1 MGQRSLRWPFQ
12 LRKKG
17 LEPNDSQ
24 RKIWCPSSKEYLEHY
39 AQAGEVESIEDSELE
54 EKAHQLVEACKD
66 IMVSSKGN
74 QKVEDLE
81 RVSKSNDA
89 DVYALRDTLLQAV
102 KDHKL
107 DPRFIDC
114 LTSISILSAGD
125 ASDDL
130 SDLLKKKEQSRLRQ
144 VVFNCLKGIWES
156 GIGGEVLKIAL
167 DSVKSR
173 IDRFKAKGFLRET
186 EKQLDQQVFRVSARF
201 ASCYIAVCE
210 CLREKADLERLV
222 LEVAEDASASGAL
235 WIEPALSIDLYADQF
250 GGVEATLHLLFQA
263 AEAAEEATQVAM
275 GFIVAAERHL
285 PVARAEALAK
295 KDLIQVIEEKENI
308 GVRQVLGPIEGR
320 RTKLVI
326 GAALESLGGK
336 GTSRQVIEWI
346 EQHPEELEK
355 LREVKLNKHVRDG
368 HRRPVWH
375 STVTSSMHHFR
386 KVTRPGQPVLY
397 LAENAEMPEALPAI
411 QDAAP
416 KPRAS
421 RMGPLT
427 PCFFLLLFLLFL
439 LTILLD
445 PPRAKRPAEK
455 AEKAAPEKRKAK
467 PKRAR
472 KAKTVAPAAEPPVEP
487 VEPAAEPPVQP
498 PGPPRAPEA
507 SAPSAKRA
515 KKNDDPLSSALDAAL
530 AAAMMAAMGKA
541 GRTEGYGNDALQ
553 AEVARLQQELLE
565 ANRRNSQLLAKVAQ
579 LQEEV
584 TVAKMLGMQQAGGC
598 FNGETHLL
606 QAMCTSRSAALMRI
620 VRRKVNILF
629 LGCLLGIATSL
640 HGCSDE
646 ATSSASRATRGCR
659 ATGAVE
665 AAVEQARD
673 EAMKEGEA
681 LKGVQDAVNII
692 SRKRRSLQMREGKQK
707 ETRRRLW
714 KMLRRSSKN
723 KRPLNKQR
731 LQWSTGRSPRK
742 APAF

>member
-1 MGQRSLRWPFQ
+1 MAESSASSSAVPNTSPVAEKAEEVKIEAKDGAEESSLAVPAE
-12 LRKKG
+12 KKG
-17 LEPNDSQ
+17 VRAKRQPKKDLVPLFVQERGHGRDGELLRDFILKREHLKEDQ
-24 RKIWCPSSKEYLEHY
+24 RELAVKRWLIREDFFDEFFQEYLEHY

-102 KDHKL
+102 KEL
-107 DPRFIDC
+107 STPRRRLGVDTKH
-114 LTSISILSAGD
+114 LMDDD
-125 ASDDL
+125 AK
-130 SDLLKKKEQSRLRQ
+130 DLLKKKEQSRLRQ

-173 IDRFKAKGFLRET
+173 IDRFKAKGGEDLIQAMAGQEWA
-186 EKQLDQQVFRVSARF
+186 QL
-201 ASCYIAVCE
+201 E
-210 CLREKADLERLV
+210 
-222 LEVAEDASASGAL
+222 
-235 WIEPALSIDLYADQF
+235 
-250 GGVEATLHLLFQA
+250 
-263 AEAAEEATQVAM
+263 
-275 GFIVAAERHL
+275 
-285 PVARAEALAK
+285 
-295 KDLIQVIEEKENI
+295 DLIQVIEEKENI

-397 LAENAEMPEALPAI
+397 LAENAEMPEELPAI

-421 RMGPLT
+421 
-427 PCFFLLLFLLFL
+427 
-439 LTILLD
+439 
-445 PPRAKRPAEK
+445 RAKRPAEK
-455 AEKAAPEKRKAK
+455 AEKAAPEKPKAK

-530 AAAMMAAMGKA
+530 AAAMMA
-541 GRTEGYGNDALQ
+541 
-553 AEVARLQQELLE
+553 
-565 ANRRNSQLLAKVAQ
+565 
-579 LQEEV
+579 
-584 TVAKMLGMQQAGGC
+584 
-598 FNGETHLL
+598 
-606 QAMCTSRSAALMRI
+606 
-620 VRRKVNILF
+620 
-629 LGCLLGIATSL
+629 
-640 HGCSDE
+640 
-646 ATSSASRATRGCR
+646 
-659 ATGAVE
+659 
-665 AAVEQARD
+665 
-673 EAMKEGEA
+673 
-681 LKGVQDAVNII
+681 
-692 SRKRRSLQMREGKQK
+692 
-707 ETRRRLW
+707 
-714 KMLRRSSKN
+714 
-723 KRPLNKQR
+723 
-731 LQWSTGRSPRK
+731 
-742 APAF
+742 